1 MAPTPPPTSFLFL
14 GVMFIFVCSP
24 SKREKQVFLFET
36 KTTTTAAAATA
47 PQLLAR
53 FAFGK
58 YLGKS
63 SSEDNCCIQN
73 TKKKNQKHY
82 KINIYIHVEVSVM
95 GESGKCVN

>member
-1 MAPTPPPTSFLFL
+1 
-14 GVMFIFVCSP
+14 MFIFVCSP

-73 TKKKNQKHY
+73 TKKKTKSTT
-82 KINIYIHVEVSVM
+82 K
-95 GESGKCVN
+95 

>member
-1 MAPTPPPTSFLFL
+1 
-14 GVMFIFVCSP
+14 MFIFVCSP

-73 TKKKNQKHY
+73 TKKKNTKEMST
-82 KINIYIHVEVSVM
+82 HVKVYFL
-95 GESGKCVN
+95 